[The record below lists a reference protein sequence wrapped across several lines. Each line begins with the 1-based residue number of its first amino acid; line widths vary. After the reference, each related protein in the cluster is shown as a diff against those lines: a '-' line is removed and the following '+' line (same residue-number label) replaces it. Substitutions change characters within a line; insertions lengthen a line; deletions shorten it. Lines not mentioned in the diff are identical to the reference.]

1 MPKSPCDVL
10 ATRFRV
16 VIEERE
22 RERGGGGCRYAI
34 PWRPRRH
41 HRPVQNASVVR
52 VNPIGPLRSI
62 VPGCFR
68 CERREASYVVN

>member
-22 RERGGGGCRYAI
+22 RERKGGRWVSLRDSVETAETSSACSECKRGSRQSH
-34 PWRPRRH
+34 WSSTEHRPR
-41 HRPVQNASVVR
+41 VL
-52 VNPIGPLRSI
+52 PLRASR
-62 VPGCFR
+62 GKL
-68 CERREASYVVN
+68 RR